1 MSEKVSKLVYVA
13 SPLRG
18 DYDRNM
24 ELARQYCKHVIDNGF
39 IPYAPHLLFTQFMDD
54 TIPEERATGMAMGI
68 EMLKRCDELWVF
80 GETIS
85 EGMAAEIELAK
96 ELDIP
101 IHYIKETATREA
113 PVMKQAQEAINIGPI
128 YIELP
133 GNIQQ
138 KLINRITRQILNDPK
153 VNRARFEWFNEV
165 CKTCKKRGHC
175 KAHKAPVSTCPKKK
189 GVQYGQ
195 D

>member
-1 MSEKVSKLVYVA
+1 MSGKANRLIYVA

-18 DYDRNM
+18 EYEKNM
-24 ELARQYCKHVIDNGF
+24 AKARQYCKHVTDKGF

-54 TIPEERATGMAMGI
+54 TIPEQRATGMAMGI

-96 ELDIP
+96 EMGIP
-101 IHYIKETATREA
+101 IHYIKEIAAKEA
-113 PVMKQAQEAINIGPI
+113 P
-128 YIELP
+128 
-133 GNIQQ
+133 
-138 KLINRITRQILNDPK
+138 
-153 VNRARFEWFNEV
+153 AR
-165 CKTCKKRGHC
+165 KRGHC

-189 GVQYGQ
+189 EVQHGQ

>member
-1 MSEKVSKLVYVA
+1 MSGKANRLIYVA

-18 DYDRNM
+18 EYEKNM
-24 ELARQYCKHVIDNGF
+24 AKARQYCKYVTDQGF

-54 TIPEERATGMAMGI
+54 TIPEEREAGMAMGR

-96 ELDIP
+96 ELGIP
-101 IHYIKETATREA
+101 IRCISSE
-113 PVMKQAQEAINIGPI
+113 
-128 YIELP
+128 
-133 GNIQQ
+133 
-138 KLINRITRQILNDPK
+138 
-153 VNRARFEWFNEV
+153 EV
-165 CKTCKKRGHC
+165 QH
-175 KAHKAPVSTCPKKK
+175 
-189 GVQYGQ
+189 GQ